1 MRYFIILTIL
11 LALFSCRKK
20 EEKLSS
26 QQLDKFVET
35 FKSYIV
41 IAASDTAKFENR
53 SAYLDSALAKNK
65 YTRQEFDSVLK
76 YLEKNPAEM
85 EEFANQF
92 GDSLTT
98 MTKSIPQKAP
108 K

>member
-1 MRYFIILTIL
+1 MRYFIILTML
-11 LALFSCRKK
+11 LTLFSCRKK
-20 EEKLSS
+20 DEKLPS

-35 FKSYIV
+35 FKSYII

-65 YTRQEFDSVLK
+65 YTRQEFDSVMK
-76 YLEKNPAEM
+76 YIGKNPNEI
-85 EEFANQF
+85 EKFVNQF
-92 GDSLTT
+92 GDSLKAI
-98 MTKSIPQKAP
+98 TKRASGKNS